1 MIKFEREQV
10 LLLQRTIIERTGGS
24 DGVRD
29 YNLLDSAINS
39 AYQTFG
45 GNDLYAT
52 VLEKGARLGYSLV
65 SNHAFVDGNKRI
77 GVLVMLTFLKINGVK
92 LSLTDLDVI
101 DIGLSLADG
110 SMDYEKLVKRLE
122 KHCV

>member
-10 LLLQRTIIERTGGS
+10 LLLQRTIIKRTGGS

-39 AYQTFG
+39 VYQTFG
-45 GNDLYAT
+45 GEDLYKT
-52 VLEKGARLGYSLV
+52 VLEKGARLGFSLV

-77 GVLVMLTFLKINGVK
+77 GVLVMLTFLKINGVN
-92 LSLTDLDVI
+92 LSLTDMDVI

-110 SMDYEKLVKRLE
+110 SMDYDKLLKRLE

>member
-1 MIKFEREQV
+1 MIKFSKEKV
-10 LLLQRTIIERTGGS
+10 LLLHQLMAEATGGS
-24 DGVRD
+24 VGVRD
-29 YNLLDSAINS
+29 EGLLDSALEG
-39 AYQTFG
+39 AFAGFG
-45 GNDLYAT
+45 DEEFYPT
-52 VLEKGARLGYSLV
+52 KEEKGARLGFNLV

>member
-10 LLLQRTIIERTGGS
+10 LLLQRTIIKRTGGS

-45 GNDLYAT
+45 GEDHYKT
-52 VLEKGARLGYSLV
+52 VLEKGARLGFSLV

-77 GVLVMLTFLKINGVK
+77 GVLVMLTFLKINGVN
-92 LSLTDLDVI
+92 LSLTDMDVI

-110 SMDYEKLVKRLE
+110 SMDYDKLLKRLE